1 MMLARSTSAAALAIA
16 FLLAGPAHAD
26 ALGDVREALSKS
38 DTTLNDLEQR
48 ILRPALLERTHKIT
62 ARLSD
67 GQLFFLTQDYD
78 RAAMVLLDVVED
90 PRSRSHVAYR
100 DALYYLSESLYRL
113 RNYNAAATYFE
124 LVATQDTPARQQE
137 AIGRLLEIALVTEN
151 VRRAQSYLARATKLL
166 TRAPDP
172 RLLYAV
178 GKYHYRTNEL
188 NQAEA
193 TFRRIPND
201 HTVSPRARYFLGVVE
216 VKQKKYAGALKTFQE
231 LVDTA
236 LDGDL
241 AAAQNQHAQDQA
253 RLAIARIHYELGQFD
268 KSVGAY
274 SSVPRDS
281 GAFDEAMYES
291 VWISVKQQ
299 DYQKALRRLEI
310 LLISQTSALRGPD
323 ARLLKGQLL
332 MMLERFEEASEAFQ
346 EVLFEFGP
354 IQNEM
359 KQVVRNNRGDLVA
372 YFNRVIGRNI
382 ADFDLTSF
390 LPPRAA
396 EFAGPDVDADRA
408 LLLVGDLAAQKRDV
422 DDARRTIRRIDVAL
436 KADSRIEIF
445 PKLHD
450 GWLRALEVRGA
461 LIGARARLND
471 AAAASLSSRSGYD
484 TVHDERERWAEAY
497 DGTPRSAFELQAR
510 DARIDDEMA
519 RLEQESFKL
528 RIAIQ
533 GLEAQLAAIRKYIE
547 DTAAQSGGM
556 LPKDVAAMENVKREL
571 VETRGLRDELGVLV
585 SSLEAERVSV
595 GVNDAASGRDAS
607 VRQRYVAAIDAEA
620 RWLAQHGAR
629 IPAGELQRLEAIDA
643 RADKFL
649 KRASALADERIAE
662 IKRIVD
668 RERGNV
674 TGYDRDLVTYQGE
687 TESLGG
693 AIAARS
699 FTHVMDRVD
708 AVVLEA
714 DVGVVDVSWKQKE
727 GRSKQISSVLERQSA
742 EQEAL
747 KRNFDEVMN
756 EQQ

>member
-1 MMLARSTSAAALAIA
+1 MMRARSAPVLTLATVL
-16 FLLAGPAHAD
+16 LLAGPSYAD
-26 ALGDVREALSKS
+26 ALGDVREALARSE
-38 DTTLNDLEQR
+38 TTLKDLEQR
-48 ILRPALLERTHKIT
+48 ILAPALLERAHKIT

-90 PRSRSHVAYR
+90 PRSRDHIAYR

-124 LVATQDTPARQQE
+124 LVATQGTDIRQQE

-151 VRRAQSYLARATKLL
+151 ARGAQAYLTRATKLL

-178 GKYHYRTNEL
+178 GKYHYRTGEL
-188 NQAEA
+188 GLAEA
-193 TFRRIPND
+193 AFRRVPD
-201 HTVSPRARYFLGVVE
+201 THPVAPRARYFLGVVE
-216 VKQKKYAGALKTFQE
+216 VKQKKYAGALKTFQA

-236 LDGDL
+236 LDGEL
-241 AAAQNQHAQDQA
+241 AAAENQHAQDQA

-268 KSVGAY
+268 QSVGAY
-274 SSVPRDS
+274 SSVPRAS

-299 DYQKALRRLEI
+299 DYHKALRRLEI

-332 MMLERFEEASEAFQ
+332 MMLKRFEAAAEAFQ

-359 KQVVRNNRGDLVA
+359 KQVVRDNRGDLVR
-372 YFNRVIGRNI
+372 YFNRVIGTNI

-436 KADSRIEIF
+436 AADSRIEIF

-450 GWLRALEVRGA
+450 GWLKALEVRAA
-461 LIGARARLND
+461 LVGARAKLND
-471 AAAASLSSRSGYD
+471 AAAGGVSGQPGYD
-484 TVHDERERWAEAY
+484 GVRAEREQRGKAFA
-497 DGTPRSAFELQAR
+497 GTPRSAFDLQAR
-510 DARIDDEMA
+510 DARVDDEMA

-571 VETRGLRDELGVLV
+571 AETRKLRDELGVLV
-585 SSLEAERVSV
+585 SGLESERVSV
-595 GVNDAASGRDAS
+595 GVNDAASARDTT
-607 VRQRYVAAIDAEA
+607 VRQRYLAAIEAEA
-620 RWLAQHGAR
+620 RWLAQHGAP
-629 IPAGELQRLEAIDA
+629 IPAGELQRLEAVDR
-643 RADKFL
+643 RAGEFL
-649 KRASALADERIAE
+649 KRAASLADERIAE
-662 IKRIVD
+662 IKRIVE

-674 TGYDRDLVTYQGE
+674 AGYDSDLVTYQGE

-699 FTHVMDRVD
+699 FAHVMGRVD

-714 DVGVVDVSWKQKE
+714 DVGLVDVSWKQKE
-727 GRSKQISSVLERQSA
+727 GRSKLISKVLERQSA

-747 KRNFDEVMN
+747 KRNFDEVMS
-756 EQQ
+756 EQ